1 MTILSGAVIRRSRTA
16 VRRSG
21 TLFTACA
28 GMPENADA
36 SSTAHS
42 TPETRLATA
51 LAAVP
56 ILVWG
61 ATLAWV
67 RTLSDEV
74 GAVSGGAWMCIGA
87 TIALWLWR
95 TARQGLTLP
104 RVSGKTIALNGS
116 LFAAYLVCFSVAVGT
131 AASRVEAV
139 SVGLVNYLWP
149 SLAMLIAPLFSGA
162 RITLLLTT
170 QVAVAIAGTAVAVL
184 ARGDIPVSAILQA
197 IAQRP
202 VPYIAALLAALCWAL
217 YSNTA
222 SVGVREKDENPVS
235 VYLPMAAAAT
245 GLYAYIVEGLP
256 LPQQTSTWIS
266 LVTLSVATA
275 TAYLCWDFAMRKGN
289 ARLVGLGALF
299 TPILSVSIAGIAF
312 GETLGW
318 NVWAGASLIVL
329 ASWMS
334 RRT

>member
-1 MTILSGAVIRRSRTA
+1 
-16 VRRSG
+16 
-21 TLFTACA
+21 
-28 GMPENADA
+28 MPENADA
-36 SSTAHS
+36 SSNAHPS
-42 TPETRLATA
+42 SQTRLATA
-51 LAAVP
+51 LGAVP

-74 GAVSGGAWMCIGA
+74 GPVSGGAWMCIGA
-87 TIALWLWR
+87 TVALWLWR

-131 AASRVEAV
+131 AATRVEAV

-149 SLAMLIAPLFSGA
+149 SLAMLLAPLFSGG
-162 RITLLLTT
+162 RMTWLLAT

-184 ARGDIPVSAILQA
+184 ARGDIPVNAILQA
-197 IAQRP
+197 IAQQP
-202 VPYIAALLAALCWAL
+202 APYIAALLAAICWAL

-222 SVGVREKDENPVS
+222 SFGVREGDENPVS

-245 GLYAYIVEGLP
+245 GLYAWMVEGLP
-256 LPQQTSTWIS
+256 LPQQTPTWIS
-266 LVTLSVATA
+266 LVTLSIATA

-289 ARLVGLGALF
+289 ARIVGLGALF

-318 NVWAGASLIVL
+318 NIWAGAALIVL

>member
-1 MTILSGAVIRRSRTA
+1 
-16 VRRSG
+16 
-21 TLFTACA
+21 
-28 GMPENADA
+28 
-36 SSTAHS
+36 
-42 TPETRLATA
+42 
-51 LAAVP
+51 
-56 ILVWG
+56 
-61 ATLAWV
+61 
-67 RTLSDEV
+67 
-74 GAVSGGAWMCIGA
+74 MCIGA

-95 TARQGLTLP
+95 TARHGLTRP

-170 QVAVAIAGTAVAVL
+170 QVGVAIAGTAIAVL

-222 SVGVREKDENPVS
+222 SIGVREKDENPVS

-318 NVWAGASLIVL
+318 NVWAGAALIVL